1 MVAMQDNVRTGICL
15 LLAVAVTVSLF
26 LFMQYLISGG
36 PGLGDKGES
45 PPGIRFGP
53 IDLDEDLNV
62 KNREVPKKP
71 PPPKD
76 PPPPPK
82 MNVQNMD
89 RVVTPMPNMN
99 MPKLDVPVSGS
110 GPFLG
115 GFGAGDANS
124 EGDIIPLVRIQP
136 QYPRRAAIAKIEGYV
151 TVEFT
156 ITESG
161 TVTDPSV
168 VDSKPPRVFDRE
180 AIRAILKWKFKPR
193 VIDGTAVARRATQ
206 TLEFKLADT

>member
-1 MVAMQDNVRTGICL
+1 MQEHLRTGL
-15 LLAVAVTVSLF
+15 SMLLAVVVTVSLF

-36 PGLGDKGES
+36 AGLGDRGDQ

-53 IDLDEDLNV
+53 IDLEEDLNV

-71 PPPKD
+71 PPPKN

-82 MNVQNMD
+82 MNVQNTN
-89 RVVTPMPNMN
+89 RVVTPMPNLN
-99 MPKLDVPVSGS
+99 MPKLDVPMSGS

-115 GFGAGDANS
+115 AFGAGDNS
-124 EGDIIPLVRIQP
+124 AEGDIIPLVRIQP

-156 ITESG
+156 ITETG

-193 VIDGTAVARRATQ
+193 VIDGQAVARRATQ
-206 TLEFKLADT
+206 TLEFKLAGA

>member
-1 MVAMQDNVRTGICL
+1 MQDQVRTGVSL

-36 PGLGDKGES
+36 AGLGDRGET

-53 IDLDEDLNV
+53 VDLDDDV
-62 KNREVPKKP
+62 TTRDRRVPKKP

-82 MNVQNMD
+82 MNVQNVD

-99 MPKLDVPVSGS
+99 MPKLDVPMSGS

-115 GFGAGDANS
+115 AFGAADNS

-151 TVEFT
+151 TIEFT

-168 VDSKPPRVFDRE
+168 VDAKPPRVFDRE

-193 VIDGTAVARRATQ
+193 VIDGQAVARRATQ
-206 TLEFKLADT
+206 TLEFKLADA

>member
-1 MVAMQDNVRTGICL
+1 MPQSARTFISMFI
-15 LLAVAVTVSLF
+15 AVGVTVSLF

-36 PGLGDKGES
+36 PGLGDRGDS

-53 IDLDEDLNV
+53 VKLDEDLNV
-62 KNREVPKKP
+62 KSRRIPKKP
-71 PPPKD
+71 PPPKE

-82 MNVQNMD
+82 MNVQNVE

-99 MPKLDVPVSGS
+99 MPKLDVPMSGS

-115 GFGAGDANS
+115 AFASVDASS

-156 ITESG
+156 ITETG

-180 AIRAILKWKFKPR
+180 AMRAILKWKFKPR
-193 VIDGTAVARRATQ
+193 VIDGQAVSRRATQ
-206 TLEFKLADT
+206 TLEFKLADV